1 MTSPSVVDEIAEF
14 GIARSDAV
22 VLADCFISGK
32 SCSWVNT
39 DDVSTDSVRKLLDYM
54 EKNNHRFALSIKTVP
69 TRGKYI
75 WEVKSRM

>member
-1 MTSPSVVDEIAEF
+1 MSSQSVVNEIT
-14 GIARSDAV
+14 GIGISQSDAV

-39 DDVSTDSVRKLLDYM
+39 DDVSHDSVRKLLDYM
-54 EKNNHRFALSIKTVP
+54 EKNNHKFALSIKTIP

-75 WEVKSRM
+75 WEVKLRQ